1 MMYRLFNGLLICRI
15 YVSMVV
21 VLSVFKQFLLV
32 IYFYQI
38 MLVKYIKLP
47 GEVKNKGETKKAAL
61 QPCSLSLL
69 PTSVLNSPV
78 PKTNTK
84 TVLRYI
90 RQKYLNASR
99 RKNDLH
105 LQRSL
110 SSQNQNTI
118 PEVCWCPLR

>member
-1 MMYRLFNGLLICRI
+1 M
-15 YVSMVV
+15 S
-21 VLSVFKQFLLV
+21 VLWLYCLFKQFLLV
-32 IYFYQI
+32 IYCCQI

-47 GEVKNKGETKKAAL
+47 VEVKNEGATKKSAP
-61 QPCSLSLL
+61 QPCNLSLL
-69 PTSVLNSPV
+69 PTPVLSSPV
-78 PKTNTK
+78 PKTNAK
-84 TVLRYI
+84 MVLRYI

-118 PEVCWCPLR
+118 PEVCWCRLG

>member
-1 MMYRLFNGLLICRI
+1 MYRLFNGLLMCRI
-15 YVSMVV
+15 YVSMVD

-32 IYFYQI
+32 IYFCQI

-69 PTSVLNSPV
+69 PTPVPSSPV
-78 PKTNTK
+78 QKTNAK

-118 PEVCWCPLR
+118 PEVCWCPLG

>member
-1 MMYRLFNGLLICRI
+1 MYRLFNSLLICRI

-32 IYFYQI
+32 IYFCQI

-47 GEVKNKGETKKAAL
+47 IEVKNKGETKKSPS

-69 PTSVLNSPV
+69 PTPVLGSPV

-118 PEVCWCPLR
+118 PEVCWCPLG

>member
-1 MMYRLFNGLLICRI
+1 
-15 YVSMVV
+15 
-21 VLSVFKQFLLV
+21 
-32 IYFYQI
+32 

-47 GEVKNKGETKKAAL
+47 GEVKNEGETTEAAS

-69 PTSVLNSPV
+69 PTPVLSSPV
-78 PKTNTK
+78 PKTNAK

-110 SSQNQNTI
+110 SSQNQNI
-118 PEVCWCPLR
+118 LPEVCQFPFG

>member
-1 MMYRLFNGLLICRI
+1 
-15 YVSMVV
+15 MVV

-32 IYFYQI
+32 IYFCQI
-38 MLVKYIKLP
+38 MLVKYLKLP
-47 GEVKNKGETKKAAL
+47 VEVKNEGETKKSAS

-69 PTSVLNSPV
+69 PTPMLSSPF
-78 PKTNTK
+78 PKTNAK

-99 RKNDLH
+99 RKNDPH

-110 SSQNQNTI
+110 SSQNQNTT
-118 PEVCWCPLR
+118 PEVCWCPLG